1 MGHLCAVS
9 EERAQWGFGVG
20 ARACFMLAFK
30 VTFHSL
36 LPALSPWLLELTD
49 GAFKARAMGPW
60 INFCSWNLLDVCV
73 ACELREPMRR
83 GGAAAEQVAYL
94 GTPGTALTWKISPVT
109 P

>member
-1 MGHLCAVS
+1 
-9 EERAQWGFGVG
+9 
-20 ARACFMLAFK
+20 MLAFK

-49 GAFKARAMGPW
+49 GAFKARAMGHRLISAAGICW
-60 INFCSWNLLDVCV
+60 MCV